1 MSEKTA
7 FLKLFSNN
15 WKKERGKKKKNNP
28 EESYMKQTNLGYI

>member
-15 WKKERGKKKKNNP
+15 WKKERGKKKKTTL
-28 EESYMKQTNLGYI
+28 KRAT